1 MPERETI
8 KSEDEAEVL
17 DEIIPPTQNPGSE
30 TVPEREKIKNED
42 ETEVLDEIIPPTQN
56 LGSET
61 VLERETIK
69 NEDET
74 KVLDEIIPPTQNLES
89 ETVLERETIK
99 NRICVAHLRLIST
112 KREIIFVSYH
122 NIRHHGENM
131 ATKVCEIVERLQE
144 SNECYVIAGV
154 DFNCDLE
161 NVSFDSKLVEVPSY
175 TTTSRRKKKID
186 YFILS
191 KSTENWKVE
200 EVRAFDLSPL
210 HKTLESEGFTR
221 DQLNKALD
229 HDPLLLSLSAVKT
242 EGVKEEV
249 EVKEKEE
256 NEEEEKKDHGCIIN
270 H

>member
-1 MPERETI
+1 M
-8 KSEDEAEVL
+8 
-17 DEIIPPTQNPGSE
+17 
-30 TVPEREKIKNED
+30 
-42 ETEVLDEIIPPTQN
+42 
-56 LGSET
+56 
-61 VLERETIK
+61 LERETIK

-74 KVLDEIIPPTQNLES
+74 EVLDEIIPPTQNLES

-131 ATKVCEIVERLQE
+131 ATKVCEIVARLHE

-210 HKTLESEGFTR
+210 HKTLESEGFTW

-249 EVKEKEE
+249 EVKDKEE